1 MRGLAKR
8 GAVMSTGVETPAV
21 QTATTQREITKP
33 RLLSLDVFRGITI
46 AAMILVNDAG
56 DWSHVYGPL
65 DHAEWNGWT
74 PTDLIF
80 PFFLFIVGVSMVLS
94 FDSRRAKGAARG
106 GLLLHALKRA
116 AIIFALGLFLNLYP
130 TFDFETARI
139 TGVLQRIAVVY
150 FISSVIVLYCERTLR
165 WVIAAALLLGYWAM
179 VKFIPVPGCG
189 AGVLTMDCSLA
200 GYVDRA
206 VMYNHL
212 WVEHQFDPEGLVS
225 TIPAIATCLLGVFA
239 GEWIRK
245 KSGEPLIRGLLIAA
259 IFGLGLGKVW
269 NMWFP
274 INKNLWTSSFVLFT
288 AGFACAVLAFCY
300 WTIDVRGWK
309 KWAQPF
315 AWYGMNPLAI
325 YFLASFTGLA
335 SVRHHIGE
343 QTPKEILYGSVYAN
357 LTANPY
363 FNSML
368 YGLTYVL
375 VFQAVA
381 WVLYRKK
388 IFIRV

>member
-1 MRGLAKR
+1 MG
-8 GAVMSTGVETPAV
+8 
-21 QTATTQREITKP
+21 TQVHESAERTVTKP
-33 RLLSLDVFRGITI
+33 QPGTVSRLMSLDVFRGLTI
-46 AAMILVNDAG
+46 AAMVLVNDAG
-56 DWSHVYGPL
+56 DWDHVYWPL

-94 FDSRRAKGAARG
+94 FDSRRAKGDTRG
-106 GLLLHALKRA
+106 ALLVHALKRA
-116 AIIFALGLFLNLYP
+116 AIIFAIGLFLNAYP
-130 TFDFETARI
+130 LFHLETLRY

-150 FISSVIVLYCERTLR
+150 LISSVIVLFCGRKMR
-165 WVIAAALLLGYWAM
+165 WVITAALLLGYWAVM
-179 VKFIPVPGCG
+179 KLVPVPGCG

-212 WVEHQFDPEGLVS
+212 WVAHRHDPEGFVS
-225 TIPAIATCLLGVFA
+225 TIPAIATCLIGVFA
-239 GEWIRK
+239 GEWIRG
-245 KSGEPLIRGLLIAA
+245 KSGERLIRGLLIAA
-259 IFGLGLGKVW
+259 VFGLGMGKLW
-269 NMWFP
+269 GMWFP

-300 WTIDVRGWK
+300 WTVDVRGWK

-315 AWYGMNPLAI
+315 VWYGVNPLAL
-325 YFLASFTGLA
+325 YFFAGWLAHTSILHVGGKTLKDTVYSGL
-335 SVRHHIGE
+335 
-343 QTPKEILYGSVYAN
+343 YAH

-375 VFQAVA
+375 VCGLVA
-381 WVLYRKK
+381 WALYRKR
-388 IFIRV
+388 IFIKV